1 MAINVMF
8 HVERGYLLFF
18 QIVMAVFFSAMLS
31 HPVSPAYADTSDSKM
46 ASHIADLLGEKF
58 SPDSLSVTVKESRAY
73 AEMKGVVL
81 SGIRIDSMR
90 LSALLTNKGDALS
103 DDVDSLASLIGY
115 SKGELILLEDDV
127 NAYFDENEQSGFS
140 KLNFD
145 FSPAGFKA
153 NGIFSAEF
161 LFTLRIRLEAR
172 GVLELKRDGVYL
184 SGVAIYVE
192 NIKQPDALTK
202 QIVSRVNP
210 LLEFSD
216 IPFKVEFDTIT
227 MSDSSAKM
235 SGMPEKITGGS
246 TAVWKA
252 VAGQ

>member
-1 MAINVMF
+1 MAFNVMF

-18 QIVMAVFFSAMLS
+18 QIAMAVFFSAMLS
-31 HPVSPAYADTSDSKM
+31 QPVSPAHAGTSDPEM
-46 ASHIADLLGEKF
+46 AKHIAYLLGEKF

-73 AEMKGVVL
+73 AEMKGVML

-90 LSALLTNKGDALS
+90 LSALLTNKDAALS

-115 SKGELILLEDDV
+115 SRGELVLLEADV

-140 KLNFD
+140 KLSFD
-145 FSPAGFKA
+145 FSPAGFTA

-161 LFTLRIRLEAR
+161 LFTLRIRLKAK
-172 GVLELKRDGVYL
+172 GVLELKHDGVYL
-184 SGVAIYVE
+184 GGVAIYVE

-227 MSDSSAKM
+227 MSDSSAEM
-235 SGMPEKITGGS
+235 SGAPEKITGGS

-252 VAGQ
+252 KAGQ